1 MILVKVVFISV
12 LISQLTL
19 YIMFRKELKGD
30 KNGN

>member
-1 MILVKVVFISV
+1 MILWAILGSV
-12 LISQLTL
+12 AISQLVL